1 MKDSIRIETIED
13 MIQFIESHELSTKQ
27 VNELLSHLKKK
38 CLFIN
43 DHTPQ
48 KRGEMLREFLSKPEW
63 GIFIDAPD
71 IGLRK

>member
-1 MKDSIRIETIED
+1 
-13 MIQFIESHELSTKQ
+13 

-38 CLFIN
+38 CIFIN
-43 DHTPQ
+43 DYTPQ

-63 GIFIDAPD
+63 GIFVDAPD

>member
-1 MKDSIRIETIED
+1 MQIEINTIED
-13 MIQFIESHELSTKQ
+13 MIHFIESHELSTKQ
-27 VNELLSHLKKK
+27 VNELLSCLNPK

-43 DHTPQ
+43 DYTPQ

-63 GIFIDAPD
+63 GIFVDAPD